1 MEKRKKLPF
10 EAITLL
16 WFQSSFFCNITK
28 YSEKNTD
35 QWKMLSL
42 VIKNNKVWLPIKRLY
57 HQISVAYQMNVAV
70 GKFQEIYKR
79 S

>member
-16 WFQSSFFCNITK
+16 WFQSSFFLQYYKIFR
-28 YSEKNTD
+28 ENTD

-57 HQISVAYQMNVAV
+57 HQISVACQMNVAV